1 MLYLCW
7 FGYFWEWIFHFILI
21 HPRWIGIVSN
31 RHNVTKTLRAS
42 RLWEHTQ
49 QSHCIHLTQPPHKFL
64 TVHWKQ
70 GSSQQAPTTPV
81 HCKMAHGVCVSMV
94 NGFVPLTN
102 KKLKSPDRKAVLQP
116 SSPAVSQLSL
126 NADFI
131 SPAPSTSYRNSLKTQ
146 EFKLLA
152 FPFWPNLAICK
163 CKPLLNIR

>member
-1 MLYLCW
+1 MDRYSIAFILSFLFMLYLCW

-116 SSPAVSQLSL
+116 SSPAVSAQFKCRLHLPSSFYQLQKFSKDSGIL
-126 NADFI
+126 
-131 SPAPSTSYRNSLKTQ
+131 TSGFS
-146 EFKLLA
+146 FLA
-152 FPFWPNLAICK
+152 
-163 CKPLLNIR
+163 